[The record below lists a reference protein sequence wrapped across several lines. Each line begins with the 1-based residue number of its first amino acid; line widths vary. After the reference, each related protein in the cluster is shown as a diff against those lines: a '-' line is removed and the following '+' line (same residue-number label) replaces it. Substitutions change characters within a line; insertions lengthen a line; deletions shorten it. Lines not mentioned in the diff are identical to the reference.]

1 MAEHTPQ
8 TSPQPATMPPV
19 GSYMVDTRMATTRPG
34 RVMDYENGLVVLR
47 PVTGG
52 TEWTAPT
59 TDLRPPTATEAERIR
74 VLTTPVPP
82 VVKP

>member
-1 MAEHTPQ
+1 MFENNACPG
-8 TSPQPATMPPV
+8 PAPAPMPPV

-59 TDLRPPTATEAERIR
+59 TDLRPPTDTEAERIR